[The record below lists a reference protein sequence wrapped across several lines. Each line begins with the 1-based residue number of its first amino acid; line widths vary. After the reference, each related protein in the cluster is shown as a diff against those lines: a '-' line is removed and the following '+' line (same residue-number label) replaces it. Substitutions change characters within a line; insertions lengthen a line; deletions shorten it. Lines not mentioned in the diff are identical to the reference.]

1 MLKNDTKLNH
11 STSRMTSDDAYEDED
26 VQRYEADSYKLK
38 YGDKWKKL
46 ASSVRDVVQPDG
58 TIVREYVIE
67 DPSMLDTLSDHNENE
82 NDSCLTG
89 SYQNVNQFYNNQME
103 DSMANP
109 QSTRTDKSHLYTEH
123 EETYSADSLNY
134 QKFIDTTYKNNNK
147 CENAV
152 AELNG
157 TVRSHVNN
165 VDRVY
170 KSQFDLN
177 EIGKQK
183 QQLKQEQEQNQVY
196 PHQRDLLASFAN
208 SLQKSKSKSTHNL
221 TDVSMSR
228 FFKPIRTS
236 VNSSMSAQRSETAAV
251 PCTTSDAAVAANVE
265 EKQGNDNSDD
275 ESSEAQS
282 TKSTESQSIDED
294 EEPYDKEVESIHEQG
309 K

>member
-11 STSRMTSDDAYEDED
+11 STSRMTSEDAYEDED

-46 ASSVRDVVQPDG
+46 ASSVRDVIQPDG

-89 SYQNVNQFYNNQME
+89 NYQNVNQFYNNQME
-103 DSMANP
+103 DSVANP

-134 QKFIDTTYKNNNK
+134 HNNKKNNLVNIRTVNK
-147 CENAV
+147 CENADAV
-152 AELNG
+152 ELNG
-157 TVRSHVNN
+157 TVRNHVNN

-170 KSQFDLN
+170 KSQFNLN
-177 EIGKQK
+177 EIG
-183 QQLKQEQEQNQVY
+183 QQQQVQLQQNQAY
-196 PHQRDLLASFAN
+196 PHQRDLLASFAS

-236 VNSSMSAQRSETAAV
+236 VNSSMSAQRSEISAMHSKK
-251 PCTTSDAAVAANVE
+251 SDAADANVE
-265 EKQGNDNSDD
+265 EKQRNDNSDD
-275 ESSEAQS
+275 ESSETQS

-294 EEPYDKEVESIHEQG
+294 EEPYDKEVESIHEHG